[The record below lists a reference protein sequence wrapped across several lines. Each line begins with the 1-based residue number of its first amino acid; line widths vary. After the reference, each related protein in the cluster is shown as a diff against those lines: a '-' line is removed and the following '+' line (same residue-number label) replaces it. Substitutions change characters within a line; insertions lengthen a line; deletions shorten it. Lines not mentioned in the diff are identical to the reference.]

1 MLPKNSSV
9 PRTSENPFAPAGTI
23 EQNIIVCS
31 IMNYT
36 PVVIEH
42 QHKVLQVADE
52 KANALSNP
60 HILLFLS

>member
-1 MLPKNSSV
+1 
-9 PRTSENPFAPAGTI
+9 
-23 EQNIIVCS
+23 
-31 IMNYT
+31 MNYT

-60 HILLFLS
+60 HILLFLSWTGIQNKPFMLLFQILYVRCQLQFI